1 MFAVSLNWLCEILNT
16 NISLDDMMSAFNI
29 QGFEV
34 KSIDQVGDDYLIT
47 IEVKANRSD
56 MLSHYGVAREVA
68 SFMNIEF
75 EDFSSNLKLDDSD
88 ERKKLGVSVDK
99 SICDYFCIIR
109 IDGIDNS
116 VKTPDYVRKRLEFF
130 GINSINA
137 VVDISNYIAIEMG
150 QPTHAYDFDKIHGG
164 YLSVCENKKEQ
175 KFTTLAGTSTDL
187 KQGDILVCD
196 DEKPLCIA
204 GIIGSSNSEVD
215 ENSKNIVIESAV
227 FSKVP
232 VRVTSRRLK
241 ISSLAS
247 FRFERGVDPLGSFT
261 INKIFAE
268 RIIKICGG
276 KITYHFESSTR
287 DVQEKLIDLRISR
300 VNLLLGTRLNLDKV
314 SKCLERYCFKCEKKQ
329 DDVLSVKI
337 PSFRLDIEREVD
349 LIEEVARSISYDNIS
364 PSNMNIVAN
373 YIPNKVYE
381 RFDVIRNI
389 LNGFGLNEVINY
401 TFIPGE
407 ICKIMNLNN
416 EDCVFLQNPLSN
428 MYDLM
433 RTSLLYSLLYSLS
446 YNYSVG
452 YYNLAL
458 YEIGRTYKK
467 DNSSETLSSEEN
479 ISSFIV
485 SGNRIDSGFGIGKSI
500 KFDFYDMISYLKN
513 IFSIF
518 NMNYDFKKFDC
529 DYLENS
535 YNVMS
540 NDEKIGFVGKVVKNK
555 FLKLLP
561 NLKLV
566 KDDIFYCEISIDK
579 IEEKNKIQKFE
590 SKFPSVARMYNL
602 ICSKSVSVKDI
613 KNAIFNCGKEIYSI
627 DIKDVYKD
635 GIDSEHQA
643 LLFEICFWLSERTL
657 RIEEVESLESKI
669 LEKLDLLYGIKIK

>member
-1 MFAVSLNWLCEILNT
+1 MFAVSLNWLCEILKT
-16 NISLDDMMSAFNI
+16 KISLDDMMSAFNI

-75 EDFSSNLKLDDSD
+75 ENFSSNLEFNNLDESKKVDVNVD
-88 ERKKLGVSVDK
+88 ESV
-99 SICDYFCIIR
+99 CDYFCIIR

-116 VKTPDYVRKRLEFF
+116 VKTPDYIRKRLDFF

-150 QPTHAYDFDKIHGG
+150 QPTHAYDFDKIHGRC
-164 YLSVCENKKEQ
+164 LSVCHNAKDQ
-175 KFTTLAGTSTDL
+175 KFTTLAGTSVDL
-187 KQGDILVCD
+187 KQGDILICD
-196 DEKPLCIA
+196 DKKPLCVA

-215 ENSKNIVIESAV
+215 EKSKSIVIESAV

-247 FRFERGVDPLGSFT
+247 FRFERGVDPMSSFT

-268 RIIKICGG
+268 RILEVCGG
-276 KITYHFESSTR
+276 RITYHFEHSTR
-287 DVQEKLIDLRISR
+287 KMQEKIIDLRVSR
-300 VNLLLGTRLNLDKV
+300 VNLLLGTNLNLDTI
-314 SKCLERYCFKCEKKQ
+314 SKCLDKYCFKCEKKQ
-329 DDVLSVKI
+329 NDILSVKI

-349 LIEEVARSISYDNIS
+349 LIEEVARSVGYDNIA
-364 PSNMNIVAN
+364 PSNMNVIAN
-373 YIPNKVYE
+373 YRPNHVYE

-389 LNGFGLNEVINY
+389 LNGFGFNEVINY
-401 TFIPGE
+401 AFIPGE
-407 ICKIMNLNN
+407 ICKIMSLNS

-452 YYNLAL
+452 NCNLAL

-467 DNSSETLSSEEN
+467 DNSSATLSREEN
-479 ISSFIV
+479 IASFII
-485 SGNRIDSGFGIGKSI
+485 SGNRIDSGFGISKNV
-500 KFDFYDMISYLKN
+500 KFDFYDMTSYLKS

-518 NMNYDFKKFDC
+518 NMNYDFEKFDC
-529 DYLENS
+529 DYLESS
-535 YNVMS
+535 YNIMS
-540 NDEKIGFVGKVVKNK
+540 RGRKIGFIGKVVKSK

-561 NLKLV
+561 NLKLI
-566 KDDIFYCEISIDK
+566 KDNIFYCEINIDK
-579 IEEKNKIQKFE
+579 IEEKNKLQKFE
-590 SKFPSVARMYNL
+590 SKFPSVVRMYNL
-602 ICSKSVSVKDI
+602 ICNKNISVKDV
-613 KNAIFNCGKEIYSI
+613 KKMIFDCGKEIYSVN
-627 DIKDVYKD
+627 IKDVYKN
-635 GIDSEHQA
+635 GIDHEHQA

-657 RIEEVESLESKI
+657 KIEEVESLESKI
-669 LEKLDLLYGIKIK
+669 LEKLDSLYGIKIK